1 MRLELLLLD
10 WFFNEEE
17 EAVCTSF
24 LSGPVE
30 VLVVMRTIIYEIT
43 HKCGLHVIF
52 NDMPTVM
59 VVMVVMAM
67 VTLNEMPQHFP
78 PCSLAL
84 PLDSDSPRSQKTW
97 SV

>member
-52 NDMPTVM
+52 N
-59 VVMVVMAM
+59 
-67 VTLNEMPQHFP
+67 EMM
-78 PCSLAL
+78 L
-84 PLDSDSPRSQKTW
+84 PADGYGDDGGDGDGDLE
-97 SV
+97 

>member
-30 VLVVMRTIIYEIT
+30 VLVVIMRTIIYEIT

-52 NDMPTVM
+52 N
-59 VVMVVMAM
+59 
-67 VTLNEMPQHFP
+67 EMM
-78 PCSLAL
+78 L
-84 PLDSDSPRSQKTW
+84 PADGDGCDGGDGDGDLE
-97 SV
+97 